1 MYDDIS
7 LYFFPSVNVSFTTRI
22 AVHSSP
28 CGVQGAVQFP
38 ARLFRTPSRTV
49 PGSRA
54 QSRAVPGP
62 DRSWGSSSLRADA
75 PASALPPLHSA
86 RRGSVSVPRTQCGL
100 GCPPFRRFPLNIVV
114 NSLLKSSKNVLPCAE
129 VSARAECPG
138 RFTVRAADTTRPS
151 VWRGVARSGSRKRT
165 RASRRRPVSTV
176 RAPPSRRMPRRDA
189 GQRCGKRLVTP
200 APAGRWAPA
209 RGGGSRGAQVFLI
222 LPRQCPVCVD
232 SHTFTLSFGCSQ
244 E

>member
-1 MYDDIS
+1 MWC
-7 LYFFPSVNVSFTTRI
+7 PGR
-22 AVHSSP
+22 
-28 CGVQGAVQFP
+28 GAV
-38 ARLFRTPSRTV
+38 
-49 PGSRA
+49 SRA
-54 QSRAVPGP
+54 AVSHSVPHCPGVPCPESGRPWTP
-62 DRSWGSSSLRADA
+62 DHSWGSSSLRADA
-75 PASALPPLHSA
+75 PASALPLLHSA

-100 GCPPFRRFPLNIVV
+100 GYPPFRRFPLNIVV
-114 NSLLKSSKNVLPCAE
+114 NGLLKSSKNVLPCAE

-138 RFTVRAADTTRPS
+138 WFTVRAADTTRPS
-151 VWRGVARSGSRKRT
+151 VSRAAGPARGRALRGAT
-165 RASRRRPVSTV
+165 RFPRCTRHRRGGCHAASVE
-176 RAPPSRRMPRRDA
+176 DA

-209 RGGGSRGAQVFLI
+209 HGGGSRGAQVFLI

>member
-1 MYDDIS
+1 MWCPGRS
-7 LYFFPSVNVSFTTRI
+7 
-22 AVHSSP
+22 AV
-28 CGVQGAVQFP
+28 
-38 ARLFRTPSRTV
+38 
-49 PGSRA
+49 SRA
-54 QSRAVPGP
+54 AVSHSVPHCPGVPCPESGRPWTP

-100 GCPPFRRFPLNIVV
+100 GYPPIRRFPLNIVV

-129 VSARAECPG
+129 VSARAKCPDDGSRSERRTRRG
-138 RFTVRAADTTRPS
+138 RRCGGESRAAGPARGRALRGATRFPRCARHRRGGCHAAS
-151 VWRGVARSGSRKRT
+151 VE
-165 RASRRRPVSTV
+165 
-176 RAPPSRRMPRRDA
+176 DA
-189 GQRCGKRLVTP
+189 GQRCGKRLGTP

-232 SHTFTLSFGCSQ
+232 SLTFTPSFGCSQ

>member
-1 MYDDIS
+1 MWC
-7 LYFFPSVNVSFTTRI
+7 PGR
-22 AVHSSP
+22 
-28 CGVQGAVQFP
+28 GAV
-38 ARLFRTPSRTV
+38 
-49 PGSRA
+49 SRA
-54 QSRAVPGP
+54 AVSHSVPHCPGVPCPESGRPWTP

-75 PASALPPLHSA
+75 PASALPLLHSA

-138 RFTVRAADTTRPS
+138 RFTVGAADTTRPS
-151 VWRGVARSGSRKRT
+151 VWRGVARSGSHKRT
-165 RASRRRPVSTV
+165 RAWWRRRRGGCHAASVE
-176 RAPPSRRMPRRDA
+176 DA

>member
-1 MYDDIS
+1 MWC
-7 LYFFPSVNVSFTTRI
+7 PGR
-22 AVHSSP
+22 
-28 CGVQGAVQFP
+28 GAV
-38 ARLFRTPSRTV
+38 
-49 PGSRA
+49 SRA
-54 QSRAVPGP
+54 AVSHSVPHCPGVPCPESGRPWTP
-62 DRSWGSSSLRADA
+62 DRSSLRADA

-100 GCPPFRRFPLNIVV
+100 GYPPFRRFPLNIVV

-138 RFTVRAADTTRPS
+138 RFTVRVADTTRPS

-165 RASRRRPVSTV
+165 RAWRRRPVSTV
-176 RAPPSRRMPRRDA
+176 REPPSRRMPRRDA

>member
-1 MYDDIS
+1 MWC
-7 LYFFPSVNVSFTTRI
+7 PGR
-22 AVHSSP
+22 
-28 CGVQGAVQFP
+28 GAV
-38 ARLFRTPSRTV
+38 
-49 PGSRA
+49 SRA
-54 QSRAVPGP
+54 AVSHSVPHCPGVPCPESGRPWTP

-165 RASRRRPVSTV
+165 RAWRRRPVSAV
-176 RAPPSRRMPRRDA
+176 RAPPSRRMPRRLR
-189 GQRCGKRLVTP
+189 G
-200 APAGRWAPA
+200 GRWTEM
-209 RGGGSRGAQVFLI
+209 REETRDTGSRRTLGTS
-222 LPRQCPVCVD
+222 PRRWLSGCPGVPD
-232 SHTFTLSFGCSQ
+232 SASTMSRLCGQPHVYPELWVLSGMNFK
-244 E
+244 